1 MITGGL
7 AAAGRHEKEEL
18 NMMHYN
24 MQEAAAV
31 VAANHRM
38 NRRDVMD
45 IARFALGMILIP
57 MALLMLLMH

>member
-1 MITGGL
+1 
-7 AAAGRHEKEEL
+7 
-18 NMMHYN
+18 MMNYN